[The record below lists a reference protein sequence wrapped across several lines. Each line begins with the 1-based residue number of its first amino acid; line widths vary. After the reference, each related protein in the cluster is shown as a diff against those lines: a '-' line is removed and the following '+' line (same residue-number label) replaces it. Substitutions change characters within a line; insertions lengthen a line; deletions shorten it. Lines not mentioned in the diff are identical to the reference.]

1 MGANIEGLQP
11 PVAVVGTSSTSTT
24 AAATTTSGTSPAVS
38 DLGCSGLNHFA
49 LLPASALGESVATAT
64 TSGPTTA
71 ASVMETKCTQT
82 KLEDKE
88 LADFIPPNPATLSA
102 TTSGDPTSVGG
113 KAHAA
118 TSAAVGIAD
127 TREGDAGEAAVVVDS
142 GKDVTG
148 NESSK
153 SAEAVTSTAA
163 AGWATTEGSGPNTAG
178 QQPSTSEAV
187 IGAESKGELGS
198 WTRSTTE
205 VCPWED
211 DDNRKESHAPFVK
224 TYATLGYL

>member
-1 MGANIEGLQP
+1 M
-11 PVAVVGTSSTSTT
+11 
-24 AAATTTSGTSPAVS
+24 
-38 DLGCSGLNHFA
+38 
-49 LLPASALGESVATAT
+49 
-64 TSGPTTA
+64 
-71 ASVMETKCTQT
+71 
-82 KLEDKE
+82 
-88 LADFIPPNPATLSA
+88 ADFIPPNPATLA
-102 TTSGDPTSVGG
+102 AATSGDPTSVGG

-127 TREGDAGEAAVVVDS
+127 TRERDAGEAVVVVDS

-153 SAEAVTSTAA
+153 SAEAVTSTAV
-163 AGWATTEGSGPNTAG
+163 AGWATTEGSGMAAGSGQNTAG
-178 QQPSTSEAV
+178 QQPTSEAV

-211 DDNRKESHAPFVK
+211 E
-224 TYATLGYL
+224 

>member
-24 AAATTTSGTSPAVS
+24 AAATTTSGASPPSATSGAVAS
-38 DLGCSGLNHFA
+38 TTLA
-49 LLPASALGESVATAT
+49 LLPASALGESVATAS

-88 LADFIPPNPATLSA
+88 LADFIPPNPATLA
-102 TTSGDPTSVGG
+102 AATSGDPTSVGG

-142 GKDVTG
+142 GKDDG
-148 NESSK
+148 RQ
-153 SAEAVTSTAA
+153 
-163 AGWATTEGSGPNTAG
+163 W
-178 QQPSTSEAV
+178 
-187 IGAESKGELGS
+187 
-198 WTRSTTE
+198 
-205 VCPWED
+205 
-211 DDNRKESHAPFVK
+211 
-224 TYATLGYL
+224 

>member
-1 MGANIEGLQP
+1 M
-11 PVAVVGTSSTSTT
+11 
-24 AAATTTSGTSPAVS
+24 
-38 DLGCSGLNHFA
+38 
-49 LLPASALGESVATAT
+49 
-64 TSGPTTA
+64 
-71 ASVMETKCTQT
+71 
-82 KLEDKE
+82 
-88 LADFIPPNPATLSA
+88 ADFIPPNPATLA
-102 TTSGDPTSVGG
+102 AATSGDPTSVGG

-127 TREGDAGEAAVVVDS
+127 TREGDAGEAVVVVDS

-153 SAEAVTSTAA
+153 SA

-211 DDNRKESHAPFVK
+211 E
-224 TYATLGYL
+224 